1 MNLEYPTF
9 MLSLITS
16 RSGLRQ
22 CRAASVLAFSA
33 VAALALMFPG
43 KTVLA
48 QDAIVP
54 PSKTVTL
61 AAASASEPTTASP
74 AAKTST
80 GAKTSKKQSPVSTRS
95 TAASEAEPT
104 LVVRGEEVPSAY
116 GAPPA
121 LSRSRFSNLVNAYV
135 LPPGAVFAGFIYEGD
150 ALKFD
155 RPDHNYTAEVEIG
168 LPYRFGV
175 AFENAVETHR
185 GTTQERSFS
194 VEARYA
200 LADWDKIPFN
210 PTLFLEYKFGIGDI
224 LHDEGPPEKP
234 GPGEGRDFLNMHLSL
249 PDAVEGRVL
258 FSEDFGEKLEWALNV
273 FYEQEVGGD
282 RGREYGFAQSAMI
295 PVLLPKER
303 LKVGAEMQLTVFSD
317 KGIRED
323 PATGESARFIIG
335 PTVAWKPTKNTRL
348 DVSPLFGVNND
359 APRAQVFAV
368 FSYLFGGRETGGE
381 APTSTRNR

>member
-1 MNLEYPTF
+1 
-9 MLSLITS
+9 MLQKIFA
-16 RSGLRQ
+16 RSVVPRPRILFTLGLW
-22 CRAASVLAFSA
+22 AASCLGAIYPA
-33 VAALALMFPG
+33 NTL
-43 KTVLA
+43 LA
-48 QDAIVP
+48 QDAVTSNKEP
-54 PSKTVTL
+54 LTVATTTSNSTSTAKKPAS
-61 AAASASEPTTASP
+61 AASPASASTN
-74 AAKTST
+74 
-80 GAKTSKKQSPVSTRS
+80 Q
-95 TAASEAEPT
+95 TAAVPEQET
-104 LVVRGEEVPSAY
+104 MVIRGEEVPSAY

-135 LPPGAVFAGFIYEGD
+135 LPPGAVYAGFIYEGD

-155 RPDHNYTAEVEIG
+155 RPDHNFTEEVEIG

-175 AFENAVETHR
+175 AFENAVETYR

-210 PTLFLEYKFGIGDI
+210 PTLFVEYKFGIGDI
-224 LHDEGPPEKP
+224 LHDEGPPAKP
-234 GPGEGRDFLNMHLSL
+234 GPGEGRDFLDMHLPL

-258 FSEDFGEKLEWALNV
+258 FSEEFAEKLEWALNV

-323 PATGESARFIIG
+323 PATGESTRFIIG

-348 DVSPLFGVNND
+348 DVSPLFGVNTD

-368 FSYLFGGRETGGE
+368 FSYLFGGHEGNEAE
-381 APTSTRNR
+381 APASTRNR